1 MTQNMDRLIS
11 SIIGIILGA
20 CFAIFIN
27 YNNYLYKG
35 PNSNIIKK
43 QLYEQNGK
51 CYKLEPVVHI
61 CPINKS
67 ML

>member
-1 MTQNMDRLIS
+1 MIDQLLNSVMGL
-11 SIIGIILGA
+11 ILGIFLA
-20 CFAIFIN
+20 YFIN
-27 YNNYLYKG
+27 TTRQLYKG

-43 QLYEQNGK
+43 QIYTRNDK

-61 CPINKS
+61 CPISKS